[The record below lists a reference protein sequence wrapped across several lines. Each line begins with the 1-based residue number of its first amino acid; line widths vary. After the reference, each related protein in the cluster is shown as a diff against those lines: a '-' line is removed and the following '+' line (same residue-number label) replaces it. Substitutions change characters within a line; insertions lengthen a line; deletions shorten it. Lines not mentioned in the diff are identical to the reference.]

1 MENSHRPI
9 PTRTSFMRDN
19 ESVRRREPV
28 AIRELLK
35 DVLRKL
41 RPTTGKDPVRRL
53 TELGELWRKVVGEDL
68 AQLSRVAAYRG
79 GIMTVAVQSSPLCTE
94 LGFGREQLIDGLR
107 SHGLDGL
114 HGLEFK
120 VDEAGR

>member
-1 MENSHRPI
+1 
-9 PTRTSFMRDN
+9 MRDN
-19 ESVRRREPV
+19 KFARRREPV

-35 DVLRKL
+35 DVLGKL
-41 RPTTGKDPVRRL
+41 RPTTGKDPVRKL
-53 TELGELWRKVVGEDL
+53 TELGEIWRKVVGEDL

-79 GIMTVAVQSSPLCTE
+79 GIMIVAVQSSPLCTE
-94 LGFGREQLIDGLR
+94 LGFGREQLIDALR

-120 VDEAGR
+120 VDEAGRS